1 MALQISKIFA
11 KNEAGETVELDAS
24 ALIYMLLSS
33 KGNIQ
38 ISSPKNLNLEPIKN
52 TKIKNGSGG
61 QTELVA
67 DNTGDVDENVLKSV
81 VSVDKDG
88 NPLDSDLT
96 IDLKLN
102 LADLILN
109 NKDAAD
115 ISSISIKFMTGKK
128 TSKKYVE
135 GKLKGKSIECRAI
148 CDSAPGTGGGV
159 AAQFTSCDSH
169 LQENAWKVES
179 GRLKDVE
186 EGEPASA
193 EQWNEFYGKEGG
205 MGIEIIRVNSQYNS
219 QYSRTYRQK
228 GDAPMYGVTRGSLV
242 TTYEEDGTT
251 IKKVDYP
258 KQSDGSQDIIPA
270 EQIADPLTMNK
281 LYALYRWAKAQGFSL

>member
-1 MALQISKIFA
+1 MALQITKITA
-11 KNEAGETVELDAS
+11 KNEAGETVELDAT
-24 ALIYMLLSS
+24 ALIYMLLSA
-33 KGNIQ
+33 KGNVE
-38 ISSPKNLNLEPIKN
+38 ISSPKNLNIEPTKN

-81 VSVDKDG
+81 TSVDKDG
-88 NPLDSDLT
+88 NALESDRT

-115 ISSISIKFMTGKK
+115 ISAIDIKFMTGKK

-148 CDSAPGTGGGV
+148 CDGAPGTGGGV
-159 AAQFTSCDSH
+159 AAQFTSCDSQF
-169 LQENAWKVES
+169 QENAWKVET
-179 GRLKDVE
+179 GRLKDVD
-186 EGEPASA
+186 EGEPTEAA
-193 EQWNEFYGKEGG
+193 QWGEFYGKEGG

-219 QYSRTYRQK
+219 QYSRAYRQK
-228 GDAPMYGVTRGSLV
+228 GDAPMYGVTRGALV
-242 TTYEEDGTT
+242 TTYESDGTT

-258 KQSDGSQDIIPA
+258 KQADGSQDIIPA
-270 EQIADPLTMNK
+270 EQLADPLTMNK
-281 LYALYRWAKAQGFSL
+281 LYALYQWAKQQGFTI